1 MRHEAKAKARWYC
14 TSHPDD
20 RMAVDDIR
28 NLIETNEH
36 HQLAQ
41 RVSRAAADIDGT
53 RPFWQVSLQL
63 PWFSKKI
70 LTSS

>member
-1 MRHEAKAKARWYC
+1 
-14 TSHPDD
+14 
-20 RMAVDDIR
+20 MAVDDIR